1 MIATAVF
8 AILGVWAAAAV
19 IAFGIHLAVS
29 MDRIKRLLL
38 SSIRGSAAAMW
49 IVPAV
54 LLVYE
59 PHPLARTIGLLLGA
73 VTAWLLVSNLAPQ
86 NIRQTRS
93 DSETNSRRSF
103 LRQSQM
109 PRYAFSGQTLPA
121 ILGAVTLQTG
131 LAAIVP
137 GYPLLAVSLFAIGA
151 GIWASAWIA
160 RDAYRPSKPSHPVY
174 SLAAIAVT
182 LILINLLSTNGRTA
196 ASPTVEKQVTK
207 LVAPENTIR
216 LPGKELLPGVILRP
230 DSERSRKEQLPPLPF
245 RPSLSVQQPMSFAF
259 SGEYHLFPTSSG
271 HVQSDSAVYRGT
283 PIDAAYI
290 NMGGSS
296 METEALQRFEPPIDC
311 SNCGKI
317 LLALLNGEP
326 SPASATLR
334 LLFDRDEQEVG
345 SQIFGFEF
353 KTAETLEYEVP
364 APMRKQRLTGFRVI
378 FHCNPSRR
386 SQSTK
391 VAIDRFTLLP
401 IG

>member
-1 MIATAVF
+1 
-8 AILGVWAAAAV
+8 
-19 IAFGIHLAVS
+19 

-59 PHPLARTIGLLLGA
+59 PHPLARTIGLLLTGA

-109 PRYAFSGQTLPA
+109 PRNAFSGQTLPA

-230 DSERSRKEQLPPLPF
+230 DSECSRKEQLPHRFPF

-296 METEALQRFEPPIDC
+296 METEALQRFDLRSI
-311 SNCGKI
+311 
-317 LLALLNGEP
+317 A
-326 SPASATLR
+326 ATA
-334 LLFDRDEQEVG
+334 G
-345 SQIFGFEF
+345 
-353 KTAETLEYEVP
+353 
-364 APMRKQRLTGFRVI
+364 
-378 FHCNPSRR
+378 R
-386 SQSTK
+386 SFS
-391 VAIDRFTLLP
+391 LC
-401 IG
+401 